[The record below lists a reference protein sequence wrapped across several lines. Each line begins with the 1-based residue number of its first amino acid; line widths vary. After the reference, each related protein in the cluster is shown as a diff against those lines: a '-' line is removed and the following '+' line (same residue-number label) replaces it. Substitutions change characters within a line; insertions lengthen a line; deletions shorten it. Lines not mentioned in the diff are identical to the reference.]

1 MAQRLSSEERA
12 RVEAMTAAGVGVKE
26 TARRLG
32 RHRST
37 VYRELARNCGSGG
50 YDAQAAQTAADRR
63 ARWPKTPVL
72 AADPVLAA
80 AALSR
85 LRDRRSPHAASAG
98 AARRGALGERGDD
111 LSGLL

>member
-37 VYRELARNCGSGG
+37 VYRELARSGG
-50 YDAQAAQTAADRR
+50 SEWPEGADALEITF
-63 ARWPKTPVL
+63 
-72 AADPVLAA
+72 
-80 AALSR
+80 LSVHP
-85 LRDRRSPHAASAG
+85 RDLLYS
-98 AARRGALGERGDD
+98 
-111 LSGLL
+111 SGVRFTKDE